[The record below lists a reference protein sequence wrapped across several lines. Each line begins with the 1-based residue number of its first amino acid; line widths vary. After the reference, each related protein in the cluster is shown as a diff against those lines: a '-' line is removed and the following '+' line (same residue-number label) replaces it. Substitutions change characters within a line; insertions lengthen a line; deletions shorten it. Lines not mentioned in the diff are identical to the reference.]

1 MRSSPSSGM
10 LHHFLR
16 GALLL
21 LPVLFPVV
29 DSLKAETFMKI
40 HIKILAIVLVCS
52 LVSETLSVPYIA
64 GKAKLSE
71 SQIEAIEEQARGRYS
86 DALPLIP
93 VFVRVDRVEGEQIF
107 YTVFYFPFGTVG
119 MSYLAGEGYNI
130 EKPLTGL

>member
-1 MRSSPSSGM
+1 
-10 LHHFLR
+10 
-16 GALLL
+16 
-21 LPVLFPVV
+21 
-29 DSLKAETFMKI
+29 MKI

-107 YTVFYFPFGTVG
+107 YTIFYFPFGIVG